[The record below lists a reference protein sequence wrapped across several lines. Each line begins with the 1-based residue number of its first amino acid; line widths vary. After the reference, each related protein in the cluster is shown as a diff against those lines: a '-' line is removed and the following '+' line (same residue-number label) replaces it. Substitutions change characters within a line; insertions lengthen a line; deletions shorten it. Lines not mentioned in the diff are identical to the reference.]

1 MSFYDQEGDV
11 LGHIIF
17 SEGIEVVKTRVDLI
31 ANTPL
36 PTYVKDIQS
45 FLGYV
50 VFYRRYIKEFN
61 KVAKPLSLLLAKDV

>member
-1 MSFYDQEGDV
+1 MSFYGQEGIA
-11 LGHIIF
+11 LGHII
-17 SEGIEVVKTRVDLI
+17 STEGIEVDKVKMDLI
-31 ANTPL
+31 ANLPL